1 MTKKQFIEKFNLT
14 KTNTKCNFADG
25 MKSVTRTLYINEYG
39 HLYVF
44 YDNDLCAIKPY
55 TRTPYVEG
63 IEEINGCLNGGY
75 SWYH

>member
-1 MTKKQFIEKFNLT
+1 MTKKDFIKKFNLT

-39 HLYVF
+39 NLYVF
-44 YDNDLCAIKPY
+44 YDNDLCTIKPT

-63 IEEINGCLNGGY
+63 IEEINGCLGAGY